1 MDGLEDEILPFFEKS
16 NFSVAVLVFKISKRV
31 LTGQPLPP
39 GTYLSQKA
47 LS

>member
-1 MDGLEDEILPFFEKS
+1 MDGLEDEIVSFLGKS
-16 NFSVAVLVFKISKRV
+16 NFSVAMLVFKILKRYWLV
-31 LTGQPLPP
+31 NLFPP